1 MFTPVRRRR
10 RRRGGHGDMMTTRA
24 DACHSQGGTTRCDDE
39 GTVPPCRPTLQCC
52 HEKLVQSPT
61 NRTENRARCFI
72 VQVIAWRAYI
82 GHIQAPMRKI
92 KGRVVYVYSCSVHT
106 LHIALN
112 MFTTCLENGRYTIT
126 ASSGP
131 VGTKQDYLVVEYQ
144 QNFYLQRQGRRG
156 DDTYAIYPDNGGSVQ
171 QAPNWRLHVERG
183 VTPQLWVMK
192 QYHNQANTYTI
203 TQAGTDPSLGWI
215 DNGHG
220 KQLHLTVL
228 DPNNVVLQQ
237 RYKIVRA

>member
-1 MFTPVRRRR
+1 M
-10 RRRGGHGDMMTTRA
+10 
-24 DACHSQGGTTRCDDE
+24 C
-39 GTVPPCRPTLQCC
+39 TLAVSTLYTLLSTCSL
-52 HEKLVQSPT
+52 LVL
-61 NRTENRARCFI
+61 R
-72 VQVIAWRAYI
+72 
-82 GHIQAPMRKI
+82 M
-92 KGRVVYVYSCSVHT
+92 
-106 LHIALN
+106 
-112 MFTTCLENGRYTIT
+112 
-126 ASSGP
+126 
-131 VGTKQDYLVVEYQ
+131 VGTQSRPVLDPSALSKIILWLNTNK